1 MTAMTYQSLSKIN
14 ERYQLTVMWGLMAAF
29 LVAMVMMFV
38 HPTVTLAL
46 FWLGLTTLGV
56 FSISEHF
63 ITSALQRSAK
73 RTLARHACPSCGS
86 RVHRTASDQDEWSCD
101 QCGAAFEDSGRR
113 DS

>member
-1 MTAMTYQSLSKIN
+1 MTYQSLSKVN

-29 LVAMVMMFV
+29 FVAMVMMFV

-46 FWLGLTTLGV
+46 FWLGLISLGV
-56 FSISEHF
+56 FAISEHF

-73 RTLARHACPSCGS
+73 RTLARHACPCCGAG
-86 RVHRTASDQDEWSCD
+86 VHRTLIDPDEWSCD
-101 QCGAAFEDSGRR
+101 RCGAAFADSGRR